1 MTNCTCTGAT
11 FRFIIT
17 RGQVG
22 TSAPEMRKG
31 LCCPNRS
38 ERVLRISFARKLSS
52 TIASRERAQKFSDPP
67 RAISELARFIP
78 FRFEYLGRGD
88 EPLFDQ
94 DQKEKKK
101 KEKREI
107 FISACPRTTGNEYTG
122 TKFCLHDLNFHSFD
136 EMRADCKFF
145 CEPLLRTKGRHG

>member
-38 ERVLRISFARKLSS
+38 RECYEFRLRVNYPRRLLLVKEHRNFQILLARF
-52 TIASRERAQKFSDPP
+52 QNFYY
-67 RAISELARFIP
+67 ARFIP
-78 FRFEYLGRGD
+78 FRFKYLGRGD
-88 EPLFDQ
+88 EPLFDR
-94 DQKEKKK
+94 DQKKK
-101 KEKREI
+101 KRKNGR
-107 FISACPRTTGNEYTG
+107 FLSQLVHAQRVMNTRGRNSVYTI
-122 TKFCLHDLNFHSFD
+122 
-136 EMRADCKFF
+136 
-145 CEPLLRTKGRHG
+145 

>member
-38 ERVLRISFARKLSS
+38 RECYEFRLRVNYPRRLLLVK
-52 TIASRERAQKFSDPP
+52 EKKFSDPS

-88 EPLFDQ
+88 EPLFDR

>member
-67 RAISELARFIP
+67 RAISELARFVP

-88 EPLFDQ
+88 EALFDR

-101 KEKREI
+101 GK
-107 FISACPRTTGNEYTG
+107 TGDFYLSLSTHNG
-122 TKFCLHDLNFHSFD
+122 
-136 EMRADCKFF
+136 
-145 CEPLLRTKGRHG
+145 

>member
-38 ERVLRISFARKLSS
+38 RECYEFRLRVNY
-52 TIASRERAQKFSDPP
+52 P
-67 RAISELARFIP
+67 RRMLLVKEHRNFQILLARFQNLRVLFP
-78 FRFEYLGRGD
+78 FDSSISVEETRLCSIEIKR
-88 EPLFDQ
+88 
-94 DQKEKKK
+94 KKK

-107 FISACPRTTGNEYTG
+107 FISAYPRTTGNEYTG
-122 TKFCLHDLNFHSFD
+122 AKFCLHDLNFHSFD

-145 CEPLLRTKGRHG
+145 CEPLLRTKRRHG